1 MELPCGTS
9 TGGAHSKGVPWM
21 AVTRWTCLGVL
32 VVDSLVAGGLILLAL
47 FGWVEAPI
55 PSGQTAAGQT
65 AAGQSRLPDRVALD
79 ILPVKPGGPA
89 EDYAAYVPSTVLRV
103 PASSLVTITIR
114 NFDLDATPLPGG
126 SPYARVQGTMG
137 GVAYADGKAYG
148 ALACSAIAH
157 TFTVPALHLNVPIP
171 GRAAAGKRYVTVTF
185 RVRTGN
191 AGAYEWRCFAP
202 CGDGPDGQAGPMADE
217 RYMRGTLVVEG

>member
-1 MELPCGTS
+1 MEMPCGTP
-9 TGGAHSKGVPWM
+9 TGGAHSKDVPWM

-32 VVDSLVAGGLILLAL
+32 GVDSLVAGGLILLTL
-47 FGWVEAPI
+47 FGWVEVPI
-55 PSGQTAAGQT
+55 PSGQT

-114 NFDLDATPLPGG
+114 NFDLDATPLPDG
-126 SPYARVQGTMG
+126 SSYTRVQGTVG
-137 GVAYADGKAYG
+137 GIAFADGMAYG
-148 ALACSAIAH
+148 ALARSAIAH

-191 AGAYEWRCFAP
+191 VGAYEWRCFAP